1 VRRAPSV
8 TRRLVIAIALPLVL
22 FFALTVIVLDN
33 VFREQA
39 ALALRQELEQQIV
52 ALVTDAQMDRTG
64 HIEVPSLAPDSR
76 LARAGSGQFA
86 LVRNQHG
93 QILWHSPSMGEMTLD
108 AGAGME
114 PGQSSFFY
122 RQMSGGA
129 QLAILSRGLQWEY
142 SAGRTAELTFS
153 VAEDTSAQQAR
164 LWQLRRRMVGGFST
178 LAALLL
184 AALGWQ
190 LHRALEPVHR
200 LEQEIGE
207 VESGTR
213 AALSS
218 GYPRELAGVADS
230 LNTLLSSERV
240 RIARYRD
247 SLGNLAHG
255 LKTPLAVIRAALT
268 GGGAV
273 GTVGV
278 AVDHEI
284 DRITRIVDH
293 QLQRAAGSGGASVGQ
308 VPVLV
313 APICADLRS
322 AMLRVHGQKDLQ
334 IDLDIEPQA
343 AFLGD
348 TGDLIE
354 LLGNLLDN
362 ACKWCRS
369 RVQLMVRIDGESPL
383 ARRLVLIVQDD
394 GPGIAPQDRERV
406 LGRGIRAD
414 EHAPGHGLGLAMVS
428 DTVAQY
434 GGELSIEAAES
445 LGGARL
451 NLRLPGRLGGP
462 GTVVA

>member
-1 VRRAPSV
+1 MSRAPSV
-8 TRRLVIAIALPLVL
+8 NRRLVVAIAVPLVL
-22 FFALTVIVLDN
+22 FFALTVAVLDN

-52 ALVTDAQMDRTG
+52 ALVTDAQMDRAG

-76 LARAGSGQFA
+76 LSRSGSGQYA

-93 QILWHSPSMGEMTLD
+93 QILWHSPSMEDLALD
-108 AGAGME
+108 AGPGME
-114 PGQSSFFY
+114 PGQSTFFY
-122 RQMSGGA
+122 RQVTGGA
-129 QLAILSRGLQWEY
+129 QFAILSRGLQWEY
-142 SAGRTAELTFS
+142 SAGRSADLTFS

-164 LWQLRRRMVGGFST
+164 LWQLRRRMVGGFSM
-178 LAALLL
+178 LGVLLL

-190 LHRALEPVHR
+190 LHRALEPVRR
-200 LEQEIGE
+200 LEEEIGE

-213 AALSS
+213 TALSA
-218 GYPRELAGVADS
+218 GYPRELAGVADN

-255 LKTPLAVIRAALT
+255 LKTPLAVIRAALS
-268 GGGAV
+268 GGGSVGAV
-273 GTVGV
+273 
-278 AVDHEI
+278 VDQEI

-293 QLQRAAGSGGASVGQ
+293 QLQRAASGGGASLGQ
-308 VPVLV
+308 APVLV
-313 APICADLRS
+313 APLCSELRS
-322 AMLRVHGQKDLQ
+322 AMLRVHGRKDLQ
-334 IDLDIEPQA
+334 IDLDIEAQA

-348 TGDLIE
+348 AGDLTE

-369 RVQLMVRIDGESPL
+369 RVKLIVRFDPELPL
-383 ARRLVLIVQDD
+383 PRRLLLVIQDD

-406 LGRGIRAD
+406 LGRGVRAD

-434 GGELSIEAAES
+434 GGELSIDVSEA

-451 NLRLPGRLGGP
+451 DLRLPGRLGSP
-462 GTVVA
+462 ATVVA

>member
-1 VRRAPSV
+1 V

-39 ALALRQELEQQIV
+39 TLALRQELEQQIV
-52 ALVTDAQMDRTG
+52 AFVTDAQMDRSG

-76 LARAGSGQFA
+76 LARPGSGQFA
-86 LVRNQHG
+86 WVRNQHG
-93 QILWHSPSMGEMTLD
+93 QILWHSPSMDAMALD
-108 AGAGME
+108 GGAGLE
-114 PGQSSFFY
+114 PGQSSFLY
-122 RQMSGGA
+122 RQMAGGA

-207 VESGTR
+207 IESGTR
-213 AALSS
+213 AALSP

-255 LKTPLAVIRAALT
+255 LKTPLAVIRAALSS
-268 GGGAV
+268 G
-273 GTVGV
+273 GTVGA

-293 QLQRAAGSGGASVGQ
+293 QLQRAAGTGGASVGQ

-334 IDLDIEPQA
+334 IDLDIESQA

-369 RVQLMVRIDGESPL
+369 HVQLAARVDMDSPL
-383 ARRLVLIVQDD
+383 ARRLVLIIQDD
-394 GPGIAPQDRERV
+394 GPGIAAQDRERV

-434 GGELSIEAAES
+434 GGELSIEAAEL

-462 GTVVA
+462 GSVVA

>member
-1 VRRAPSV
+1 VV
-8 TRRLVIAIALPLVL
+8 AIAVPLVL
-22 FFALTVIVLDN
+22 FFALTVAVLDN

-52 ALVTDAQMDRTG
+52 ALVTDAQMDRAG
-64 HIEVPSLAPDSR
+64 RIEVPSLAPDSR
-76 LARAGSGQFA
+76 LSRSGSGQYA

-93 QILWHSPSMGEMTLD
+93 VMLWHSPSMEDVSLD
-108 AGAGME
+108 AGPGMD
-114 PGQSSFFY
+114 PGQSTFFY
-122 RQMSGGA
+122 RQVIGGA

-142 SAGRTAELTFS
+142 AAGRSADLTFS
-153 VAEDTSAQQAR
+153 VAENTSAQQAR

-190 LHRALEPVHR
+190 LHRALEPVRR

-207 VESGTR
+207 VECGTR
-213 AALSS
+213 AALSA
-218 GYPRELAGVADS
+218 GYPRELAGVAGN

-255 LKTPLAVIRAALT
+255 LKTPLAVIRAALS
-268 GGGAV
+268 GGGII
-273 GTVGV
+273 GT
-278 AVDHEI
+278 AADQEI

-293 QLQRAAGSGGASVGQ
+293 QLQRAASSGGASLGQ
-308 VPVLV
+308 APVLV
-313 APICADLRS
+313 APLCSELRS
-322 AMLRVHGQKDLQ
+322 AMLRVHAQKDLQ
-334 IDLDIEPQA
+334 IDLEIEAQA

-348 TGDLIE
+348 AGDLIE

-369 RVQLMVRIDGESPL
+369 RIQLIVRVDPESLL

-406 LGRGIRAD
+406 LGRGVRAD

-434 GGELSIEAAES
+434 GGELAIGMSES

-451 NLRLPGRLGGP
+451 DLRLPGRLGGP
-462 GTVVA
+462 AAVVA

>member
-8 TRRLVIAIALPLVL
+8 TRRLVIAIAVPLVL
-22 FFALTVIVLDN
+22 FFALTVAVLDN
-33 VFREQA
+33 VFRQQA

-52 ALVTDAQMDRTG
+52 ALVTDAQMDRAG

-76 LARAGSGQFA
+76 LSRSGSGQFA

-93 QILWHSPSMGEMTLD
+93 QMLWHSPSMDDVTLD
-108 AGAGME
+108 AGPGME
-114 PGQSSFFY
+114 PGQSTFFY
-122 RQMSGGA
+122 RQVLGGA

-142 SAGRTAELTFS
+142 SAGRSADLTFS

-164 LWQLRRRMVGGFST
+164 LWQLRRRMVGGFSM
-178 LAALLL
+178 LATLLL

-190 LHRALEPVHR
+190 LHRALAPVRR

-213 AALSS
+213 AALSA
-218 GYPRELAGVADS
+218 GYPRELDGVADS
-230 LNTLLSSERV
+230 LNMLLSSERA

-255 LKTPLAVIRAALT
+255 LKTPLAVIRAALS

-273 GTVGV
+273 GA
-278 AVDHEI
+278 AVDQEI

-293 QLQRAAGSGGASVGQ
+293 QLQRAAGSGGASLGQ

-313 APICADLRS
+313 APLCAELRS

-334 IDLDIEPQA
+334 IDLEIEAQA

-348 TGDLIE
+348 AGDLIE

-369 RVQLMVRIDGESPL
+369 RVQLLARIDAESPL

-394 GPGIAPQDRERV
+394 GPGIAPQNRERV
-406 LGRGIRAD
+406 LGRGVRAD

-434 GGELSIEAAES
+434 GGELSIDVAEL
-445 LGGARL
+445 LGGARM

-462 GTVVA
+462 AAVVA